1 MATILLLETA
11 TDVCAVGIAVNG
23 RLAATATEPPPAAHA
38 AHLTILI
45 RQCLEQTGLNPA
57 DLDAVAVSAGPGSY
71 TGLRVGASVAKGI
84 CYALNKPLI
93 AVNTLD
99 ALAQGMWEAQPEPRD
114 AYCFMPML
122 DARRQEVWTA
132 VYDHQLQRLIPPQPL
147 ILENNLFSFFE
158 AQTGRAVMPKKL
170 VLGGNGSFKTAGGA
184 YLPEAVV
191 SPVVQCAAAFLLTA
205 AETKFKSSD
214 FEDIVY
220 FEPFYM
226 KPPNITVSKK
236 I

>member
-11 TDVCAVGIAVNG
+11 TDVCSVGIAVDG

-45 RQCLEQTGLNPA
+45 QRCLEQAGLNPA
-57 DLDAVAVSAGPGSY
+57 DLDAVAISAGPGSY

-99 ALAQGMWEAQPEPRD
+99 ALACGMRDAQPEPRD
-114 AYCFMPML
+114 ACLFMPML

-132 VYDHQLQRLIPPQPL
+132 LYDHQLRRLIPPQPL

-158 AQTGRAVMPKKL
+158 TQTGLAAVQKKL

-184 YLPEAVV
+184 YLPEAVAG
-191 SPVVQCAAAFLLTA
+191 PVVQCAAAFLLTA
-205 AETKFKSSD
+205 AEQKFNASD
-214 FEDIVY
+214 FEDIAY

>member
-11 TDVCAVGIAVNG
+11 TDVCAVGIAVDG
-23 RLAATATEPPPAAHA
+23 RLAAAATEPPPAAHA

-45 RQCLEQTGLNPA
+45 RQCLEQAGLNPT

-71 TGLRVGASVAKGI
+71 TGLRVGASVAKGV

-99 ALAQGMWEAQPEPRD
+99 ALAYGMWAAQSEPRD
-114 AYCFMPML
+114 AYHFMPML

-132 VYDHQLQRLIPPQPL
+132 LYDHQLQRLTQPQPL

-158 AQTGRAVMPKKL
+158 AQTGRAVIPKKL
-170 VLGGNGSFKTAGGA
+170 ILGGNGSFKTAGGG
-184 YLPEAVV
+184 YQPKAVI

-205 AETKFKSSD
+205 AEAKFNSSD
-214 FEDIVY
+214 FEDIAY